1 MKKNKVINIIC
12 LVIVVFTILGYF
24 GIKYYLDRDLE
35 KTKNELKETI
45 KKYGY
50 VEKENVLTII
60 SKFNTEIIDSD
71 LEFLASD
78 DFLTKENDEYWY
90 RLYDDI
96 YCFVVPEKFTGDKEK
111 DIISMIGIYYS
122 KNSSNGE
129 LATKYIISLLKAN
142 NEELTDKDIDDL
154 IVESKR
160 LSNKSK
166 NAQSGKGIALALKDA
181 ADYYNYQVIRIYK

>member
-35 KTKNELKETI
+35 KTKNGLKETI